1 LTIARFDVGN
11 FEAAGPEFTVGSLGR
26 DKAKLEELL
35 GAFAE
40 SLGHSGVRWKINLKK
55 GAASAEIADPIKAQ
69 ANKIEEIEAHPALQS
84 LQKIF
89 PGSKVEQ
96 VKSKV

>member
-1 LTIARFDVGN
+1 M
-11 FEAAGPEFTVGSLGR
+11 
-26 DKAKLEELL
+26 
-35 GAFAE
+35 
-40 SLGHSGVRWKINLKK
+40 KK
-55 GAASAEIADPIKAQ
+55 GAPIAEIADPVKAQ
-69 ANKIEEIEAHPALQS
+69 ANKIEEIESHPALQS